1 MLSRLSVLFA
11 ALCLVGCSGDHKW
24 ASDADVARSTYVAAP
39 PATITL
45 ITSINGRSGSGAH
58 SAIII
63 SGSQRVLFDPA
74 GSWELQDGQA
84 PERNDLHYG
93 ITPGAL
99 QSYLDF
105 QSNGIFYVISQ
116 TVQVPIAVAD
126 QQIAAAVA
134 FGSTPQAYCTHSTS
148 TLMRTVPGFA
158 SLPVTFFPK
167 VLAQSFGKMPGVK
180 TQILQGPDGGAELGA
195 ANKIVNI
202 GSVPVTN

>member
-1 MLSRLSVLFA
+1 MLSRLCPVVA
-11 ALCLVGCSGDHKW
+11 ALCLAGCSGDHKW
-24 ASDADVARSTYVAAP
+24 ASDADVARSTYVAGP
-39 PATITL
+39 PASITL

-63 SGSQRVLFDPA
+63 NGSQRVLFDPA

-93 ITPGAL
+93 MTPGAL
-99 QSYLDF
+99 QSYLEF

-116 TVQVPIAVAD
+116 TVQVPIEVAD
-126 QQIAAAVA
+126 REIAAAAA

-148 TLMRTVPGFA
+148 TLMRTVPGFE

-167 VLAQSFGKMPGVK
+167 VLAQHLGKMPGVQ

-195 ANKIVNI
+195 ANKIINA
-202 GSVPVTN
+202 GPTTATN